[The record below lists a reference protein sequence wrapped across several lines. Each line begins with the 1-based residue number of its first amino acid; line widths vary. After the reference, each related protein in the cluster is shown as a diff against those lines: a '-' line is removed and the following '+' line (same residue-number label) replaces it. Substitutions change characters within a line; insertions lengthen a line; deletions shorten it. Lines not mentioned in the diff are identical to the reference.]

1 MKIVFFGTPLF
12 SVRILEMLNENF
24 DVQLVVTQPDK
35 PGKRNKMT
43 PSPVKVKALEL
54 GLEVF
59 QPISVKNDY
68 QRILDVNADVMVTAA
83 YGQFIPEALLNS
95 FKECINVHGSLL
107 PKHRGGAP
115 IQRAIING
123 DKETGISIMQMV
135 KKMDSGKVYK
145 MESIPILDT
154 DNNETLFDK
163 LSILGTKL
171 LKETLPLIYDHT
183 LEGIE
188 QDHDKAT
195 YSYNLTKEEELI
207 DFNKSSRDIFNQI
220 RGLAMEPGAYFSHN
234 GEVFKV
240 YSSTIVE
247 DSSDNKPGTVLS
259 IKGKLLIKTLDGAIS
274 INEIKPQGKKLMD
287 IKSFLNGQ
295 RTFNINDVI

>member
-12 SVRILEMLNENF
+12 SVRILEMLNANF

-83 YGQFIPEALLNS
+83 YGQFIPEALLNN

-154 DNNETLFDK
+154 DNNETLFNK

-188 QDHDKAT
+188 QDHDRAT

-207 DFNKSSRDIFNQI
+207 DFNMSSRNIFNQI

-295 RTFNINDVI
+295 RVFNVNDII